1 MTKDFT
7 ENCPMPCILLY
18 DSLERIIGDVF
29 EKRNSKTDKSGNI
42 KCKQHRGQKYL
53 MVLVAK
59 FFKL

>member
-1 MTKDFT
+1 
-7 ENCPMPCILLY
+7 MPCILLY

-59 FFKL
+59 FVKL